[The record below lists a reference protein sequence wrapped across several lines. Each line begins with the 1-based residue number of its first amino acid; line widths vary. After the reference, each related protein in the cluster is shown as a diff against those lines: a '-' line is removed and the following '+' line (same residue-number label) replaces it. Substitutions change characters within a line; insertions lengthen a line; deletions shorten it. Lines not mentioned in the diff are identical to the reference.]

1 MFSDKSIVK
10 QKKFVISFGVILAYS
25 YLYSRFKDGCMRKY
39 LLRIS
44 LVATLLCGFLLTSLV
59 REQEAIVVRQQDE
72 KQIKR
77 DNERIHHMA
86 EEPESAPVSLLRP
99 SLPSHR
105 VASSRSVRL
114 LPTHGGKPSQHSG
127 RWVKGQL
134 SHHSKYALLRPCIG
148 HHQSCMVAS
157 SPRRYYVI
165 TLRRLLC

>member
-1 MFSDKSIVK
+1 MK
-10 QKKFVISFGVILAYS
+10 
-25 YLYSRFKDGCMRKY
+25 KY

-44 LVATLLCGFLLTSLV
+44 LVAILLCGFLLASMVT
-59 REQEAIVVRQQDE
+59 EQETIVVRQQDE
-72 KQIKR
+72 QQIKR
-77 DNERIHHMA
+77 NDGWIHHMA

-114 LPTHGGKPSQHSG
+114 LPTHGGKPSQQTG

-134 SHHSKYALLRPCIG
+134 SYHSKYTLQHPCVG

-157 SPRRYYVI
+157 PSRRYYVI